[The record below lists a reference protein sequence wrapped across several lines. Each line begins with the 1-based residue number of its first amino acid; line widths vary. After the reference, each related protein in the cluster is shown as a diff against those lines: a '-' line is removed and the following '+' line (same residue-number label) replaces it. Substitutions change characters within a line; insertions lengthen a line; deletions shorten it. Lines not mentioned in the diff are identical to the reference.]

1 MNAQPLTYQELL
13 ALNNDALQR
22 QMQEQA
28 LSQSDGVTIYKNEA
42 EVPGVYVSTEQQRM
56 DNYAHFLEEQA
67 AVNQMY
73 AEMRAPQPI
82 TPYQSP
88 NVTVISGETKSM
100 VSPDGAYITNFREQ

>member
-1 MNAQPLTYQELL
+1 M
-13 ALNNDALQR
+13 
-22 QMQEQA
+22 
-28 LSQSDGVTIYKNEA
+28 
-42 EVPGVYVSTEQQRM
+42 PGLYISTEQQRM
-56 DNYAHFLEEQA
+56 DNYAQFLQEQA

-100 VSPDGAYITNFREQ
+100 VSPDGPYITNYVQS

>member
-1 MNAQPLTYQELL
+1 
-13 ALNNDALQR
+13 
-22 QMQEQA
+22 
-28 LSQSDGVTIYKNEA
+28 
-42 EVPGVYVSTEQQRM
+42 M
-56 DNYAHFLEEQA
+56 DNYAKFLQEQA

-100 VSPDGAYITNFREQ
+100 VSPDGAYICLLYTSPSPRDLSTSRMPSSA

>member
-42 EVPGVYVSTEQQRM
+42 DVPGVCLNGAATDGQLRPVPTRAGSGQSDVCRDAGGATHHPLPVAQR
-56 DNYAHFLEEQA
+56 
-67 AVNQMY
+67 
-73 AEMRAPQPI
+73 
-82 TPYQSP
+82 
-88 NVTVISGETKSM
+88 
-100 VSPDGAYITNFREQ
+100 DGD